1 MKKQF
6 KKSKR
11 IIIVNKQKSPKMYRI
26 ILKKGGEV
34 EFDNIIMTIKKPKVN
49 LLQLLTSKL
58 ILFFTWY
65 DVF

>member
-58 ILFFTWY
+58 ILFFT
-65 DVF
+65 

>member
-6 KKSKR
+6 KKSKQ

-49 LLQLLTSKL
+49 LLQLLKSKL
-58 ILFFTWY
+58 ILFFT
-65 DVF
+65 

>member
-49 LLQLLTSKL
+49 LLQLLKSKL
-58 ILFFTWY
+58 ILFFT
-65 DVF
+65 

>member
-49 LLQLLTSKL
+49 LVQLLKSKL
-58 ILFFTWY
+58 ILFFT
-65 DVF
+65 